1 MVTGG
6 TSPLQTIHNQQAC
19 RLSIARGLSLEGTG
33 GNQKAELLKSSFT
46 ESSQV
51 DPANA
56 QYIPALQAS
65 SLGQ

>member
-1 MVTGG
+1 MATEG

-19 RLSIARGLSLEGTG
+19 RLLVGGGFSLGGTG

-46 ESSQV
+46 ESGQA

-56 QYIPALQAS
+56 QHILILQAS
-65 SLGQ
+65 SLW